1 MDVKTAF
8 LNENLDEEV
17 YMNQPKGFV
26 LLGNE
31 RKVCK
36 LVKSLYGLK
45 HAPKQ

>member
-8 LNENLDEEV
+8 LDGNLDEEV
-17 YMNQPKGFV
+17 YMDQPEGFV
-26 LLGNE
+26 LPGNE